1 MTNHSRSS
9 PSSLCDV
16 CLLLRSHAEQ
26 SWLTHEM
33 VPLLRELEHPD
44 SLPEDQ
50 LGAAL
55 AYLEVLWV
63 EASQRAA
70 ETEAAKD
77 DLNAI
82 DLAGVRSLS
91 NLARGYHAAVCTLRN
106 SVAQEVAQLLAAPGE
121 SGTHDPARTQR
132 DRRRAPTRSATSG
145 PIGATLRDRRTP
157 KTTGRS

>member
-55 AYLEVLWV
+55 AYLEVLWI
-63 EASQRAA
+63 EASQRGA
-70 ETEAAKD
+70 ETDAAYTQLEACETCPD
-77 DLNAI
+77 DGGGTLP
-82 DLAGVRSLS
+82 SK
-91 NLARGYHAAVCTLRN
+91 ARRYHAAVRTLREVLGRQ
-106 SVAQEVAQLLAAPGE
+106 VATLIAAPPN
-121 SGTHDPARTQR
+121 T
-132 DRRRAPTRSATSG
+132 ATCEHTSF
-145 PIGATLRDRRTP
+145 
-157 KTTGRS
+157 